1 MTFIVSDARDDL
13 APEVIAIGTSR
24 GLRIRRIGAVYF
36 VESAYIDR
44 SEGAEAIGWKTVA
57 IAKDQDKPGSARKD
71 AFEWMH
77 RAQREVKKLK

>member
-1 MTFIVSDARDDL
+1 MSLTTDEL
-13 APEVIAIGTSR
+13 APEVVAIGISR
-24 GLRIRRIGAVYF
+24 GLRIRRIGKVYF

-44 SEGAEAIGWKTVA
+44 SGDADTIGWKTVA
-57 IAKDQDKPGSARKD
+57 IAKDQDKPGSARTD